1 MSDTEQKKQYTVQ
14 FPPEAATVLDNMS
27 KEEGVSI
34 SEVVRRAVNF
44 YEVKLD
50 AKRRHRQIILEKEGE
65 VRERLII

>member
-1 MSDTEQKKQYTVQ
+1 MSDTAKKQYTVQ
-14 FPPEAATVLDNMS
+14 FPSEAAAVLDDMS